1 MNITIQQITALAT
14 IPEDLHDAFL
24 RVAKGLTE
32 RAEYPAEKVLG
43 LFAQML
49 ENPKKFAY
57 SKNKVTNLAQKMYEL
72 QKQGIEVNLTD
83 EGRAYIPKGLASR
96 I

>member
-1 MNITIQQITALAT
+1 MNITIQQITALAP

-32 RAEYPAEKVLG
+32 RAEYPTEKVIA

-49 ENPKKFAY
+49 ENPK
-57 SKNKVTNLAQKMYEL
+57 NTLIQKI
-72 QKQGIEVNLTD
+72 K
-83 EGRAYIPKGLASR
+83 
-96 I
+96 